1 MKFKTGDLVHV
12 PSGSYRVLYTEPDPE
27 GQMKI
32 PFSFSIT
39 QKPTVGIFK
48 SYLGSDE
55 CVVLFTDGEYAIDT
69 RCVYFKQGEKNDR
82 TNNNNTN
89 KRDLVLE

>member
-39 QKPTVGIFK
+39 QKPAVGIFK
-48 SYLGSDE
+48 I
-55 CVVLFTDGEYAIDT
+55 T
-69 RCVYFKQGEKNDR
+69 
-82 TNNNNTN
+82 
-89 KRDLVLE
+89 

>member
-39 QKPTVGIFK
+39 QKPAVGIFK

-55 CVVLFTDGEYAIDT
+55 CVILFTDGEFAVGT
-69 RCVYFKQGEKNDR
+69 KCVYFKQGVKNDR
-82 TNNNNTN
+82 TDNNNTN